1 MPSPRDRQARVA
13 TSAVFALQ
21 GLSFASLLVQVANL
35 QTKHGIDDGT
45 LTLLLLIVP
54 VFAGVGSMAA
64 GTYAARH
71 GSRPLLRVAQP
82 AVAVAVVLAGLA
94 PNVPLLIPV
103 LLVFGVS
110 VGAVDAGMNMQGVAV
125 ERRYG
130 IQVLNG
136 FHCVWSVLSLA
147 GALWASAASGLP
159 LHWIM
164 AIPMVVVVAGSLY
177 AGPRLCTKEEEQPE
191 SEVSPLGGS
200 LPWRPLIPLCLA
212 MAFLYIGDAAVSNF
226 NTVLMKNELHA
237 SASVIPLAYAAY
249 QATTLA
255 VRLGGDVAARRYG
268 PAAIVRIGAVIAT
281 AGFLGVVLAQ
291 NQVLGIVAFGL
302 TGVGLAVVG
311 PQSFSAAGKLDP
323 AGTGVA
329 IARVNLFNYIGFIL
343 GAAMI
348 GGIAEAANYRVAY
361 AAPLVLA
368 AAIFL
373 LAPAFQP
380 RTPAAA

>member
-71 GSRPLLRVAQP
+71 GSRPLLRLAQP
-82 AVAVAVVLAGLA
+82 VVAVAVVLAGLA

-164 AIPMVVVVAGSLY
+164 AIPMVVVVAGSLF

-191 SEVSPLGGS
+191 SEVSPIGGT

-281 AGFLGVVLAQ
+281 AGFLGVVLAP

-343 GAAMI
+343 GAALI

-368 AAIFL
+368 AAIFV

>member
-82 AVAVAVVLAGLA
+82 AVALAVVLAGLA

>member
-82 AVAVAVVLAGLA
+82 AVAAAVVLAGLA

-130 IQVLNG
+130 VQVLNG

-191 SEVSPLGGS
+191 SEVSPIGGS

-212 MAFLYIGDAAVSNF
+212 MAFLYIGDASVSNF

-281 AGFLGVVLAQ
+281 AGFLGVVLAP

-380 RTPAAA
+380 KTPAAA

>member
-71 GSRPLLRVAQP
+71 GSRPLLRLAQP
-82 AVAVAVVLAGLA
+82 VVAVAVVLAGLA

-103 LLVFGVS
+103 LLVFGIS

-164 AIPMVVVVAGSLY
+164 AIPMVVVVAGSLF

-191 SEVSPLGGS
+191 SEVSPIGGT

-281 AGFLGVVLAQ
+281 AGFLGVVLAP

-343 GAAMI
+343 GAALI

-368 AAIFL
+368 AAIFV

>member
-82 AVAVAVVLAGLA
+82 AVAAAVILAGLA
-94 PNVPLLIPV
+94 PNVLLLIPV

-130 IQVLNG
+130 VQVLNG

-191 SEVSPLGGS
+191 SEVSPIGGS

-212 MAFLYIGDAAVSNF
+212 MAFLYIGDASVSNF

-281 AGFLGVVLAQ
+281 AGFLGVVLAP

>member
-130 IQVLNG
+130 VQVLNG

-212 MAFLYIGDAAVSNF
+212 MAFLYIGDASVSNF

-255 VRLGGDVAARRYG
+255 VRLGGDVAARRWG

-380 RTPAAA
+380 KAPAAA

>member
-1 MPSPRDRQARVA
+1 
-13 TSAVFALQ
+13 
-21 GLSFASLLVQVANL
+21 
-35 QTKHGIDDGT
+35 
-45 LTLLLLIVP
+45 
-54 VFAGVGSMAA
+54 
-64 GTYAARH
+64 
-71 GSRPLLRVAQP
+71 
-82 AVAVAVVLAGLA
+82 
-94 PNVPLLIPV
+94 
-103 LLVFGVS
+103 
-110 VGAVDAGMNMQGVAV
+110 
-125 ERRYG
+125 
-130 IQVLNG
+130 
-136 FHCVWSVLSLA
+136 
-147 GALWASAASGLP
+147 
-159 LHWIM
+159 
-164 AIPMVVVVAGSLY
+164 
-177 AGPRLCTKEEEQPE
+177 
-191 SEVSPLGGS
+191 
-200 LPWRPLIPLCLA
+200 
-212 MAFLYIGDAAVSNF
+212 MAFLSVGDAAVSNF

-329 IARVNLFNYIGFIL
+329 IARVNLFNYIGFIF

>member
-71 GSRPLLRVAQP
+71 GSRPLLRLAQP

-164 AIPMVVVVAGSLY
+164 AIPMVVVVAGSLF

-191 SEVSPLGGS
+191 SEVSPIGGS

-281 AGFLGVVLAQ
+281 AGFLGVVLAP

-343 GAAMI
+343 GAALI

-368 AAIFL
+368 AAIFV

>member
-130 IQVLNG
+130 VQVLNG

-212 MAFLYIGDAAVSNF
+212 MAFLYIGDASVSNF

-255 VRLGGDVAARRYG
+255 VRLGGDVAARRWG

>member
-71 GSRPLLRVAQP
+71 GSRPLLRLAQP
-82 AVAVAVVLAGLA
+82 VVAVAVVLAGLA

-103 LLVFGVS
+103 LLVFGIS

-164 AIPMVVVVAGSLY
+164 AIPMVVVVAGSLF

-191 SEVSPLGGS
+191 SEVSPIGGT

-281 AGFLGVVLAQ
+281 AGFLGVVLAP

-343 GAAMI
+343 GAALI

-368 AAIFL
+368 AAIFV

-380 RTPAAA
+380 RTPATA

>member
-130 IQVLNG
+130 VQVLNS